1 MTLLTIAQS
10 VLKETKNSSIPTTI
24 IGNTQDVAMQILE
37 VLKVSMVELARS
49 YDWQELQKERTFS
62 SVASTEGYNLPTDF
76 DRFVNDTFWNTSEM
90 WPVKGPMTPEE
101 WRILKNSTISG
112 GATTEYFRIRQG
124 QTLLFPIPTS
134 STDSYI
140 YEYITNNIINS
151 SDGSG
156 QTAWLADTDVPV
168 IDEYIVR
175 LDATWRWLEKN
186 GRPYSE
192 EQRTANNAIAERVRV
207 NGARRKVRHN
217 YSNFDVKIGFPQ
229 LIVAP

>member
-10 VLKETKNSSIPTTI
+10 ILRETKNSSIPMSI
-24 IGNTQDVAMQILE
+24 IGNTQDVAYQILE
-37 VLKVSMVELARS
+37 VLNVTMVELARS
-49 YDWQELQKERTFS
+49 YEWQELQKEKTFN
-62 SVASTEGYNLPTDF
+62 SVGATEGYDLPSDF
-76 DRFVNDTFWNTSEM
+76 DRFVNETFWNINEM

-124 QTLLFPIPTS
+124 QTLIFPIPAS
-134 STDSYI
+134 VNSYI
-140 YEYITNNIINS
+140 YEYITNQIIKS
-151 SDGSG
+151 SVGAG

-168 IDEYIVR
+168 IDPYIVR

-186 GRPYSE
+186 GRPYAE

-217 YSNFDVKIGFPQ
+217 YSNFDVKIGYPQ